1 MDLERSRIISL
12 IDFSQQ
18 SARLRGKPAA
28 TVSGHGQ
35 FSFYEHEIQGL
46 PGIRLNPDP
55 SSLDEVWLTVERL
68 HETKPPEVGT
78 PLVRPWLKMTQSPA
92 DEPRLRDSIDGASL
106 IVAGTH
112 CAPPGDGF
120 KPLIAP
126 EDELRLSEYD
136 EAGLVQASFA

>member
-1 MDLERSRIISL
+1 MDLERSLIISL

-55 SSLDEVWLTVERL
+55 SSLDEIWLAVERL
-68 HETKPPEVGT
+68 HERKPPEVT
-78 PLVRPWLKMTQSPA
+78 NPTLRPWVKMTQSPTE
-92 DEPRLRDSIDGASL
+92 DPRLRDAVDGASL

-112 CAPPGDGF
+112 CMPPGDGS
-120 KPLIAP
+120 KHMIAT
-126 EDELRLSEYD
+126 ED
-136 EAGLVQASFA
+136 